1 MFQHTSASYLLL
13 LIVVDF
19 SLCYRVKKHK
29 KEYVACRKSDNLV
42 DAASHHIISY
52 TYKSTTEDLSSPIL
66 YFPTSPYY
74 PAKAQKPMYSILIY
88 DEIRSMQPP
97 GRFLKQDPE
106 TKLWSDIGKKKALDK
121 TRQALREGAPD
132 MLKELGD
139 DEDGG
144 GEEGM
149 KLKSG
154 SSKSKRRREDNPL
167 NSSFMSNTSIGSFSV
182 DAVPSPDLFSNQAQ
196 GMPSGAFGGML
207 NSLQNNQGVDAN
219 QLLMNAQM
227 QLIQQQMQQWQQLAS
242 MQNSLPNQGNQ
253 MDINNQLQL
262 LNLQLQL
269 QLGQQ
274 QNAQNIPNFINF
286 QNQSAPTFPVQS
298 GNANAPQPQLNEQ
311 NIAALLTALQNN
323 PSATNNVPAAGQTQ
337 YPNLGNF
344 QNQMAMLQ
352 LNNQINN
359 ANQAA
364 AANVNSNAPGAVPGN
379 NIENILSAAN
389 AIKDNVDG
397 SNSEQAAESP
407 AEPNPDRKKG
417 GTSLA
422 RSQRIG
428 LKNSFTRRPN
438 THKQTTNHLNHS
450 LVGADD
456 MNLDGVDEMSED
468 EGMQE
473 D

>member
-1 MFQHTSASYLLL
+1 
-13 LIVVDF
+13 
-19 SLCYRVKKHK
+19 
-29 KEYVACRKSDNLV
+29 
-42 DAASHHIISY
+42 
-52 TYKSTTEDLSSPIL
+52 
-66 YFPTSPYY
+66 
-74 PAKAQKPMYSILIY
+74 
-88 DEIRSMQPP
+88 MQPP

-139 DEDGG
+139 GEDDEGKDGA
-144 GEEGM
+144 

-154 SSKSKRRREDNPL
+154 PSKSKRRREDNPL
-167 NSSFMSNTSIGSFSV
+167 NSSFMSNVSIGSFSV

-196 GMPSGAFGGML
+196 GIPAGAFGGML
-207 NSLQNNQGVDAN
+207 NNLQNNQGVDAN

-227 QLIQQQMQQWQQLAS
+227 QLIQQQMQQMQQWQQLAN

-253 MDINNQLQL
+253 LDVNAQLQL
-262 LNLQLQL
+262 LNLQLQA
-269 QLGQQ
+269 QIAQQQ
-274 QNAQNIPNFINF
+274 QNTQNVPNFINF
-286 QNQSAPTFPVQS
+286 QNQSAPNVPFQS

-323 PSATNNVPAAGQTQ
+323 SSVTNNATAAGRTQ
-337 YPNLGNF
+337 YPNMGNF

-352 LNNQINN
+352 LNHQINS
-359 ANQAA
+359 ANQAS
-364 AANVNSNAPGAVPGN
+364 AANVNNAPGAVPGN

-389 AIKDNVDG
+389 AIKDNADG
-397 SNSEQAAESP
+397 TNLDQAVSSVESP
-407 AEPNPDRKKG
+407 AEPSSERKKE

-428 LKNSFTRRPN
+428 LKNSFTRLPN
-438 THKQTTNHLNHS
+438 THKQTANQLNHS

-456 MNLDGVDEMSED
+456 MNLDDVDEMSEG
-468 EGMQE
+468 ESMQQG
-473 D
+473 